1 MGRKIN
7 SFARKLFVLALAVIM
22 VLQTGGLQGLTLQAT
37 DNGVTTLVTD
47 LEQTGNEWFQE
58 MVLNQSGSSVN
69 TLTDTETSTESTEA
83 TDSTVA
89 TDSTEAT
96 ESTEPTEGTDS
107 TEGTESTEST
117 DYGVPFPSDF
127 STDAVESAYSI
138 STTQEFILFA
148 RASRTYSFAGVT
160 INLIADIDYNDGY
173 EGINFLGIGTSS
185 TPFCGTF
192 DGHGHTISNVYSTV
206 TAVFHFIGSTEN
218 PVTIRNLTVD
228 SATISGAEGRAVLVS
243 RFMGNPKDV
252 TKNNLIENVTVS
264 NSTGSFT
271 GNNSGILV
279 GRCNADDQAI
289 TISGC
294 TVTNCDLICT
304 ESTTT
309 NRTQWGIIIGKDR
322 SLGYSRILNC
332 KVSGCDIISTDCN
345 IDKVGLIA
353 GLLYGPTPVEGCEV
367 ITSTISLGLATETV
381 TQDVGG
387 LVGRLQSGIASIRNC
402 SLATVK
408 IAASGVCQNVGLV
421 VGRTYGSTF
430 ENIQVNSASIHALYE
445 EGTGLS
451 TAIGGVIGYL
461 GGSAATIDGC
471 SANRLTFKGAALG
484 NNWGG
489 MIGTVAADAAGTVI
503 RNSGVSNSYIN
514 STYQSNTLYSAYMG
528 GILGSALGNV
538 TVDNVTVANI
548 NINAASL
555 LKAVGGFAGY
565 ISGTEGSTLTGCN
578 SNLSSIY
585 TSAYNDTAG
594 YECVHIS
601 GFVGCVD
608 SASTLRQCLVENT
621 FSTLGGRSMYLGG
634 LIGATYSDLLL
645 ETPANGAVTVDRCAV
660 VNSAL
665 ETTLNRYCSKVGGLV
680 GYLSEGSAISDSY
693 VWGFTGPRN
702 TNSLHMGGLV
712 AYIPNVTG
720 DATSVSRCYAMD
732 VTLSGKNLLSETI
745 GNCVATNATMDSLW
759 YYNCTL
765 NRGTDGQIY
774 SCPGAVAG
782 TEDTFTSGEAAWN
795 LNTAGGTV
803 TNSYLWTQGDGAP
816 VLRKDGQL
824 GTARVT
830 FQTGSG
836 DVYRYTGS
844 DGYISSIPAAASG
857 YEWESEETYF
867 TVDTVVTAKES
878 GAFGTK
884 FPDSMTSAPTA
895 TEYYIEN
902 LTQLK
907 SFQTASKSYD
917 FAGVTIHLAADLDW
931 GGSAGGDWGGI
942 GKSADISF
950 CGTFD
955 GHDHTISNLY
965 STSTGLFLI
974 MGTSASPATVKNLT
988 ISNAQISGAEGKAIL
1003 VSRINGNP
1011 TNLEKNSLISNVHVV
1026 DSAASFTGNNC
1037 GVIVGRGQTGDD
1049 AVTIENCTVS
1059 GTTLTCTASTT
1070 TNPARWGIIIGR
1082 DYSNGYSR
1090 INGCTVTDSHIV
1102 STNCNLTHAGIVGGL
1117 ISGATKIDGCTVK
1130 DCSISTGLETSTLTE
1145 GLGGIVGC
1153 LQSGFGQITNCS
1165 VSGTSITT
1173 KGLCGYVGLIAGRI
1187 YGGLMEN
1194 NSVSDSSINGLYNAT
1209 NAQSS
1214 RVGGVFGCVSDN
1226 VSRIY
1231 NCNATNVTINN
1242 ASRFNSYGG
1251 LIGNIETSAAGSII
1265 KDCAVKDL
1273 VINNTYST
1281 NSANSFYLAGAIGRC
1296 AGKVHITNVSVNGAQ
1311 ISLATLVQGMGGFT
1325 GYISG
1330 SEPSVL
1336 TDCSVSN
1343 VSITQT
1349 QTSLDDTYMCY
1360 HVGGFVGCVDTNS
1373 KLSGCS
1379 VTGTTILMQGRTY
1392 YMGGLI
1398 GSTYSDQLKTTP
1410 VNGMVTVKNCQV
1422 TGSSLT
1428 TKQSRNCNE
1437 FGGLIGW
1444 LSEGGTVV
1452 NCFVS
1457 GMTNPSNTNS
1467 IHVGGLIGYIP
1478 ESNSDSVNTT
1488 VKNCYVEGCTLN
1500 GKNALS
1506 ATIGNAVASGE
1517 VFTNNYYYNC
1527 TLNGGT
1533 ESGASGATKATSGLT
1548 DGTLVT
1554 SLNTTNGAAA
1564 TTKSW
1569 VQGTTGPILNSSRS
1583 GATTAKVMSFN
1594 VYYLAQND
1602 SYPISNRQ
1610 SKVID
1615 LIDQCYDKGVGV
1627 FGLQEVT
1634 GIWYSYINN
1643 YVKYTNT
1650 NLVWSGYGRYGGT
1663 FGGFASGSN
1672 STNDSFNLIL
1682 YDKTKY
1688 DKTDE
1693 GHFWLSDTPD
1703 TKSLFYDVA
1712 YNYRV
1717 VNWVRLRDKTTGEEF
1732 VFCNAH
1738 MEDTKSTAIVN
1749 DWGYTIDSSCGP
1761 TARVKQAEVICEE
1774 MRHHAAGLPVIIV
1787 GDWNSYNGTDG
1798 YSTIIG
1804 NGYQDLRKIAQT
1816 ADSCGSY
1823 NAWSRTDTSKFS
1835 FGDHIVAN
1843 GLCTATLYDVLTDED
1858 VDSATGYHISDH
1870 SPLYAE
1876 IQY

>member
-1 MGRKIN
+1 MGKKIK
-7 SFARKLFVLALAVIM
+7 SCARKVFILALVAVM
-22 VLQTGGLQGLTLQAT
+22 LLQTGGLQGLTLQT
-37 DNGVTTLVTD
+37 TSSGVTTPII
-47 LEQTGNEWFQE
+47 GNGENVIFPMTE
-58 MVLNQSGSSVN
+58 VVLNQSGSSVQ
-69 TLTDTETSTESTEA
+69 TLTKTDSTETTESTEA
-83 TDSTVA
+83 TDST
-89 TDSTEAT
+89 
-96 ESTEPTEGTDS
+96 EP
-107 TEGTESTEST
+107 TEST
-117 DYGVPFPSDF
+117 DSAKITEVPTGAVPFPSDF
-127 STDAVESAYSI
+127 SADAVESEYSI
-138 STTQEFILFA
+138 STTEEFILFA
-148 RASRTYSFAGVT
+148 RASRTYSFTGVT
-160 INLIADIDYNDGY
+160 IHLAADIDYNDGY
-173 EGINFLGIGTSS
+173 EDISFQGIGTSS

-192 DGHGHTISNVYSTV
+192 DGHGYTISNVFSNV
-206 TAVFHFIGSTEN
+206 TGVFHFIGSTEN

-228 SATISGAEGRAVLVS
+228 SATIKGAEGRAVLVS
-243 RFMGNPKDV
+243 RFMGNPKDT

-271 GNNSGILV
+271 GNNCGILV

-304 ESTTT
+304 ESSTA

-322 SLGYSRILNC
+322 SLGYSKILNC

-345 IDKVGLIA
+345 VEKVGLVA
-353 GLLYGPTPVEGCEV
+353 GILYGPTQVDGCEV
-367 ITSTISLGLATETV
+367 ISSTISTGLATATL
-381 TQDVGG
+381 TQDLGG
-387 LVGRLQSGIASIRNC
+387 IVGRLQSSAGAVRNC
-402 SLATVK
+402 SVGAVK
-408 IAASGVCQNVGLV
+408 IAAQGACQNVGLIA
-421 VGRTYGSTF
+421 GRTYGSTF
-430 ENIQVNSASIHALYE
+430 ENNSVNSSSIHLLYAE
-445 EGTGLS
+445 ETGLS
-451 TAIGGVIGYL
+451 NAIGGMIGFI
-461 GGSAATIDGC
+461 GGGVATIDGC
-471 SANRLTFKGAALG
+471 KANRITFNGAALCNG
-484 NNWGG
+484 WGG
-489 MIGTVAADAAGTVI
+489 MVGTITADAAGTVI
-503 RNSGVSNSYIN
+503 RNSSVSNSYIT
-514 STYQSNTLYSAYMG
+514 STYASTTLYGSYVG
-528 GILGSALGNV
+528 GIVGNALGKISGENV
-538 TVDNVTVANI
+538 SSVNVSISAQ
-548 NINAASL
+548 SL
-555 LKAVGGFAGY
+555 LKAVGGFVGY
-565 ISGTEGSTLTGCN
+565 ISGTEGSQLTGCDVTMGN
-578 SNLSSIY
+578 IY

-594 YECVHIS
+594 YECAHIS
-601 GFVGCVD
+601 GFAGCVD
-608 SASTLRQCLVENT
+608 SPSVLTGCIVENT
-621 FSTLGGRSMYLGG
+621 FGTMGGRSLYLGG
-634 LIGATYSDLLL
+634 LIGSTYSDLLL
-645 ETPANGAVTVDRCAV
+645 ETPVSGAVTVDRCAV
-660 VNSAL
+660 INSAL
-665 ETTLNRYCSKVGGLV
+665 ETTQNRYCSKIGGLV
-680 GYLSEGSAISDSY
+680 GYLAEGSSVSDCY
-693 VWGFTGPRN
+693 VYGFTGPRN
-702 TNSLHMGGLV
+702 TNSLHAGGII
-712 AYIPNVTG
+712 AYIPKVSG
-720 DATSVSRCYAMD
+720 EATLVKNCYARD
-732 VTLSGKNLLSETI
+732 ITLSGKNLISETI
-745 GNCVATNATMDSLW
+745 GNCVAENATMKSLW
-759 YYNCTL
+759 YYNCTM
-765 NRGTDGQIY
+765 NRGTGGEIFT
-774 SCPGAVAG
+774 CPGTIAG
-782 TEDTFTSGEAAWN
+782 SDSSFTSGETAWS
-795 LNTAGGTV
+795 LNTANGTQS
-803 TNSYLWTQGDGAP
+803 NSYLWTQGTDGP
-816 VLRKDGQL
+816 VWRTGNGL
-824 GTARVT
+824 GTVRVT

-836 DVYRYTGS
+836 NVYRYTGS

-878 GAFGTK
+878 GAFGTA

-895 TEYYIEN
+895 SEYYIEN

-917 FAGVTIHLAADLDW
+917 FAGITIHLAADLDW
-931 GGSAGGDWGGI
+931 GGSAGGNWGGI

-950 CGTFD
+950 CGTFE

-974 MGTSASPATVKNLT
+974 MGTTDHPATVKNLT
-988 ISNAQISGAEGKAIL
+988 ISNAQISGAEGKAIV

-1011 TNLEKNSLISNVHVV
+1011 ASVSKNSLISNVHVV
-1026 DSAASFTGNNC
+1026 NSAASFTGNNC

-1049 AVTIENCTVS
+1049 AVTIEGCTVT

-1090 INGCTVTDSHIV
+1090 INNCKVTDSDIV
-1102 STNCNLTHAGIVGGL
+1102 STDCNLTHVGIIGGL
-1117 ISGATKIDGCTVK
+1117 ISGATKIEGCTV
-1130 DCSISTGLETSTLTE
+1130 DGCSISTGLETATLTE

-1153 LQSGFGQITNCS
+1153 LQSGFGQISDCS
-1165 VSGTSITT
+1165 VTDTTITT
-1173 KGLCGYVGLIAGRI
+1173 KGLCAYVGLIAGRI

-1194 NSVSDSSINGLYNAT
+1194 NTVSDSTINGLYNAT
-1209 NAQSS
+1209 NSQSS

-1231 NCNATNVTINN
+1231 NCSAKNVTINN

-1251 LIGNIETSAAGSII
+1251 LIGNVESSAAGTII
-1265 KDCAVKDL
+1265 KDCAVTDL
-1273 VINNTYST
+1273 VIANTYST

-1296 AGKVHITNVSVNGAQ
+1296 AGKVHITNVSVSGAQ
-1311 ISLATLVQGMGGFT
+1311 LTLATLVQGMGGFT

-1349 QTSLDDTYMCY
+1349 QSPLDDTYMCY
-1360 HVGGFVGCVDTNS
+1360 HVGGFVGCVDTDS
-1373 KLSGCS
+1373 KLAGCS
-1379 VTGTTILMQGRTY
+1379 VKGTTILMQGRTY
-1392 YMGGLI
+1392 YMGGLV

-1410 VNGMVTVKNCQV
+1410 VHGMVTVKNCQV

-1478 ESNSDSVNTT
+1478 ESNSDSVDTT

-1500 GKNALS
+1500 GKTALS

-1564 TTKSW
+1564 NTKSW
-1569 VQGTTGPILNSSRS
+1569 VQGSTGPILNSSRS
-1583 GATTAKVMSFN
+1583 GSTTAKVVSFN
-1594 VYYLAQND
+1594 VYYLTQND
-1602 SYPISNRQ
+1602 SYPIANRQ

-1615 LIDQCYDKGVGV
+1615 LIDRCYDEGVGV

-1634 GIWYSYINN
+1634 GIWYNYINN
-1643 YVKYTNT
+1643 YVKNTNT

-1672 STNDSFNLIL
+1672 ATNDSFNLIL
-1682 YDKTKY
+1682 YDKTRY

-1703 TKSLFYDVA
+1703 SKSLFYDVA

-1738 MEDTKSTAIVN
+1738 LEDTKGTAIVN

-1761 TARVKQAEVICEE
+1761 TARVKQAQVVCNE
-1774 MRHHAAGLPVIIV
+1774 MNQHATGLPVVIV

-1798 YSTIIG
+1798 YSTIIS
-1804 NGYQDLRKIAQT
+1804 NGYQDLRKIAET

-1823 NAWSRTDTSKFS
+1823 NAWTRTDTSKFS

-1843 GLCTATLYDVLTDED
+1843 GLCTAILYDVLTDED

-1876 IQY
+1876 IRY